1 MHLSFKSNR
10 KNIITQ
16 SIYIYV
22 VISTLTYVVIFT
34 DAMLIQV
41 TLKSPFI
48 SAQRTPFRICCGAD
62 LNSSFICEV

>member
-41 TLKSPFI
+41 TPKSPFI
-48 SAQRTPFRICCGAD
+48 SA
-62 LNSSFICEV
+62 